1 MPSRHRARE
10 HSLQILFQWDARK
23 EPIEAAIASFY
34 ETLYSEQSE
43 QLPARDAFV
52 DRLVL
57 GVVEN
62 ITEIDRRLA
71 QHAEHWRIERMPAV
85 DRNVLRLAIYEMMA
99 MDTPPPVAIDEAIE
113 LARRFSGEESV
124 QFVNGVLD
132 AAKREIEE
140 AGGGKPAAENTGKR
154 QRKSGKKPVAQ
165 SKTTPP

>member
-10 HSLQILFQWDARK
+10 RALQILFQWDARK
-23 EPIEAAIASFY
+23 GSIDDAIGSFY

-43 QLPARDAFV
+43 TRPAPDEFV
-52 DRLVL
+52 ERLVR

-62 ITEIDRRLA
+62 IADIDRRLT

-99 MDTPPPVAIDEAIE
+99 LDTPPAVAIDEAIE

-124 QFVNGVLD
+124 QFINGVLD
-132 AAKREIEE
+132 AAKRDIE
-140 AGGGKPAAENTGKR
+140 
-154 QRKSGKKPVAQ
+154 SG
-165 SKTTPP
+165 SKTAP